1 MWWITNSRDFRI
13 WVLVVDF
20 KKRCHIKCDHPQNA
34 NISEEN
40 LEVDDDE
47 MCDNDVES
55 KSDID
60 DGNFDGLI
68 DAINTESDLLSRT
81 TPTQQFDSF

>member
-1 MWWITNSRDFRI
+1 M
-13 WVLVVDF
+13 
-20 KKRCHIKCDHPQNA
+20 
-34 NISEEN
+34 
-40 LEVDDDE
+40 EVDDDG

-60 DGNFDGLI
+60 DCTFDGLI

-81 TPTQQFDSF
+81 TSTQQFDSI

>member
-1 MWWITNSRDFRI
+1 M
-13 WVLVVDF
+13 
-20 KKRCHIKCDHPQNA
+20 
-34 NISEEN
+34 
-40 LEVDDDE
+40 EVDDDG
-47 MCDNDVES
+47 MRDNDVES